1 MFLRLG
7 IRVSYVWGSVFLRL
21 MAGNSYIWQLAF
33 FRLGVKDC

>member
-7 IRVSYVWGSVFLRL
+7 ISVSYVWGSVFLRL

-33 FRLGVKDC
+33 FCLGVKDC

>member
-1 MFLRLG
+1 MLLRLG
-7 IRVSYVWGSVFLRL
+7 IRASYVWGSVFLRL